1 MPLTQRPNMPR
12 KRKRAQA
19 AALAAALPL
28 APCLTSLDASG
39 NYLGP
44 EGAHALA
51 AALLASIAAPQH
63 AAAAGGCAPPGAAP
77 AHPGCRL
84 RRLLVSDN
92 VLLGRYLSDKGQSYD
107 GAAAPDFRGASA
119 LLSAS
124 GAASLT
130 LLDLSHNH
138 IGPDG
143 AAALAGALR
152 AAAWPSL
159 SLVLGFS
166 KLQADG
172 VVPILAA
179 LRRPLSAHDA
189 SAPLPPPAL
198 RELNLRN
205 NNLRPGGAAAVADAL
220 RIGTDG
226 ATLAVASLILLNNHL
241 LAEGGELIGA
251 SLSRGRSNPWV
262 RSLDVSSNCLGA
274 AGVSAF
280 AAALYR
286 DVCCLEEL
294 SLHRNNAGDAGA
306 AALAAALGSGG
317 GGNTRL
323 RALRLSN
330 NHVHSAGGA
339 ALARALATNGTLARV
354 DLSRNHFT
362 AGEEAAILEDAARG
376 GCAGR
381 QVLLGDGPI

>member
-1 MPLTQRPNMPR
+1 
-12 KRKRAQA
+12 
-19 AALAAALPL
+19 
-28 APCLTSLDASG
+28 
-39 NYLGP
+39 
-44 EGAHALA
+44 
-51 AALLASIAAPQH
+51 LASIAAPQH
-63 AAAAGGCAPPGAAP
+63 ASAAAGGCAPPGAAP
-77 AHPGCRL
+77 AHPGARL

-152 AAAWPSL
+152 GAAWPSL

-179 LRRPLSAHDA
+179 LRRPLSADGEQ
-189 SAPLPPPAL
+189 LPPPAL

-220 RIGTDG
+220 RVGSDG
-226 ATLAVASLILLNNHL
+226 ATLCVASLILLNNHL

-251 SLSRGRSNPWV
+251 ALSRGRSNPWV

-274 AGVSAF
+274 SGVSAF

-286 DVCCLEEL
+286 DVCFLEEL
-294 SLHRNNAGDAGA
+294 SMHRNNAGDAGA
-306 AALAAALGSGG
+306 AALAGALGGSGG
-317 GGNTRL
+317 ANTRL
-323 RALRLSN
+323 RTLRLSN

-339 ALARALATNGTLARV
+339 ALAHALAQNGTLARV